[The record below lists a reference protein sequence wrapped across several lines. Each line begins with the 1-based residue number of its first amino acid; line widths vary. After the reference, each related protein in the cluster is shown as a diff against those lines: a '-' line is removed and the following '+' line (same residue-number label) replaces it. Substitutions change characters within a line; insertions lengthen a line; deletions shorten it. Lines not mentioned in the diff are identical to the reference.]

1 MNQSHHKKTVREPPS
16 KSMIYIVDDDV
27 DVLGSLKFLLETE
40 GFDVKIFRSATAL
53 LESEIRNDADCLVI
67 DYKMP
72 DVDGIAL
79 TRKLREL
86 AVTTPIVL
94 FTGYPDENISAKAA
108 IAGLKYVLFKPH
120 LEESLVD
127 QVCLAIKKKAKR
139 T

>member
-1 MNQSHHKKTVREPPS
+1 MKQTHGDKAVREPHS

-27 DVLGSLKFLLETE
+27 DVLRSLKFLLETE
-40 GFDVKIFRSATAL
+40 GFDVKTFRSAAAL
-53 LESEIRNDADCLVI
+53 LGSENRNHADCLVI
-67 DYKMP
+67 DYIMP
-72 DVDGIAL
+72 DLDGIAL

-108 IAGLKYVLFKPH
+108 TAGLKYVLFKPH

-127 QVCLAIKKKAKR
+127 QVRLAIKS
-139 T
+139 